1 MGIKWGTDSKVR
13 VKDPVNGFYVELG
26 AGGEFSLKVCD
37 ARRLL
42 MKLVGTAG
50 ELSQQDLLSAE
61 AVGGVTRQTGYFR
74 AMIMTQVKTY
84 LAQTIRQEKINILE
98 IDEKLSEMCIRD
110 RVSRPAP

>member
-1 MGIKWGTDSKVR
+1 MLDRDRSS
-13 VKDPVNGFYVELG
+13 DHPALG
-26 AGGEFSLKVCD
+26 AGEDILCLCRGLH
-37 ARRLL
+37 
-42 MKLVGTAG
+42 AG
-50 ELSQQDLLSAE
+50 PAHDPVSYTHLAVYKRQDLLSAE